1 MRAQQPV
8 LPIVEHG
15 VLADLGK
22 VPAHQSEM
30 VVPVGLPD
38 IADALQRRLVADMAA
53 ERIAGIGGVD
63 DHSSAAQ
70 NLDGLAH
77 EAPLRGYRMQLQ
89 VDTHF
94 VGYDTR
100 MNQLLE
106 WLPLIVFFVGF
117 KLLGIYWATAALMI
131 ACVLQLTVH
140 RLRTGEFKTMH
151 IITVAVVLVLGT
163 ATLLLHDRRFIQWKP
178 TILLALAAAAFLGSM
193 VLGKQP
199 LARRMLEAVFNQP
212 LPLAARTWSLIN
224 SLWVVWLAFLA
235 AANIYVA
242 RNFDESIWVNFKV
255 FGITLALVIFMV
267 PQVLW
272 LSGKTKAAQSDQG

>member
-1 MRAQQPV
+1 MMIPIR
-8 LPIVEHG
+8 LPNV
-15 VLADLGK
+15 
-22 VPAHQSEM
+22 
-30 VVPVGLPD
+30 
-38 IADALQRRLVADMAA
+38 ADALQSRLVADMAA
-53 ERIAGIGGVD
+53 ERVARIGGIY
-63 DHSSAAQ
+63 DHPSAAQ

-77 EAPLRGYRMQLQ
+77 EAPLRGHRVQLQ

-131 ACVLQLTVH
+131 ACVLQLAVH
-140 RLRTGEFKTMH
+140 RLRTGEFKTLH
-151 IITVAVVLVLGT
+151 IITVAVVLVLGS

-212 LPLAARTWSLIN
+212 LPLAGRTWLLIN
-224 SLWVVWLAFLA
+224 SLWVGWLALLA
-235 AANIYVA
+235 AANLYVA
-242 RNFDESIWVNFKV
+242 RNFDESVWVNFKV
-255 FGITLALVIFMV
+255 FGITVAMLIFMV

-272 LSGKTKAAQSDQG
+272 LSGKTKTAQSDQG